1 MKTNY
6 TTRINARKTDV
17 FDLFNFRYY
26 IGPNPY
32 LETKS
37 LVFDFALTHD
47 RKPLAI
53 AHYASLT
60 SDRYPHLQDKA
71 YNSYS
76 DLFTCVASQVGKL
89 NLGLHLKRWSIKQY
103 SDYTRIGVQSL
114 DEGITRSLIY
124 FVWDWLE
131 SITQNQEFS
140 FELELVQLQER
151 LSKSIYS
158 QPEIYSLLQTAD
170 ILGIPNF
177 YLSTEEL
184 VQCGYGKRQIR
195 GKATTVDRDSFL
207 DAKFTYNRAKCQEFL
222 GKLGFPVSEKSNEN
236 IAESNFCILCVN
248 GKFIAALAQHLNSL
262 LSLDEQIVNPLNK
275 IHNDN
280 IVLAQD
286 IAQNFRLTCLGIDIK
301 AESLASSWKSGNFS
315 ILGVHASPNLFISM
329 RPTLG
334 ELINIHTHILTTF
347 FHSPTDAKIPI
358 ITFNRISLSELETIV
373 DYILEQ
379 CPDWK
384 IAAICQGG
392 IFINRSQQAINQ
404 DYNSHV
410 QNLLR
415 HPQLDLLIAEYP
427 EDILEKTGMFY
438 QGSNIV
444 ILDNPSETEMMLMR
458 DMADKSMVIL
468 REKNQISLH
477 THNLTENHLLSP
489 DQPLS
494 SVYLPEISTFLSILS
509 PARKAG

>member
-1 MKTNY
+1 
-6 TTRINARKTDV
+6 
-17 FDLFNFRYY
+17 
-26 IGPNPY
+26 
-32 LETKS
+32 

-53 AHYASLT
+53 AHYAAIASV
-60 SDRYPHLQDKA
+60 RYPHLEDKA

-76 DLFTCVASQVGKL
+76 DLFTCVVSQVGKL

-103 SDYTRIGVQSL
+103 SNYMRIGVQSL

-151 LSKSIYS
+151 LSKSIYG

-170 ILGIPNF
+170 TLDIPNF
-177 YLSTEEL
+177 YLLTEEL

-195 GKATTVDRDSFL
+195 GRGTTVDRDSFL
-207 DAKFTYNRAKCQEFL
+207 DTEFTYNREQCQEFL
-222 GKLGFPVSEKSNEN
+222 GKLGFPIWEKSNQN
-236 IAESNFCILCVN
+236 IGEKNFCILCVN
-248 GKFIAALAQHLNSL
+248 GKFVAALGQHLNSV
-262 LSLDEQIVNPLNK
+262 LSLDEQRINTLSK

-286 IAQNFRLTCLGIDIK
+286 IAQNFRLICLGIDVN
-301 AESLASSWKSGNFS
+301 AESLDSSWKSGNFS
-315 ILGVHASPNLFISM
+315 ILAVHASPNLFISM
-329 RPTLG
+329 RPTLA
-334 ELINIHTHILTTF
+334 ELTNIHTHILTTF
-347 FHSPTDAKIPI
+347 FPDPTDAKIPI
-358 ITFNRISLSELETIV
+358 ITFNRISVSELETIV

-384 IAAICQGG
+384 IGAICRGG
-392 IFINRSQQAINQ
+392 IFVNRSQQAINQ

-427 EDILEKTGMFY
+427 EDMLEKTGMFY

-458 DMADKSMVIL
+458 YLGDKSIVIL
-468 REKNQISLH
+468 RENNQISLH
-477 THNLTENHLLSP
+477 TQSLIENQFLNP

-494 SVYLPEISTFLSILS
+494 SIYLPEINAILS
-509 PARKAG
+509 PARRAGSNLQLCVSR